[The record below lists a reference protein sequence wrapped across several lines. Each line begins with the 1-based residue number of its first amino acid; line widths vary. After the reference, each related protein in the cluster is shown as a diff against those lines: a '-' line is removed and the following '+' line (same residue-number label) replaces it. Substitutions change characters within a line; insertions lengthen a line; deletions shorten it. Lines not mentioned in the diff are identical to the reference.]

1 VYHWFQQADIPLISL
16 THPMNLK
23 PIFSCVFC
31 LCAVICFAQQAATP
45 AAKPATKLLFEKVYL
60 HTDRDYYT
68 AGDDIWFKGYLV
80 DAQTNQL
87 VNSSNNLHVELLTP
101 QRQVFDNEVVYL
113 KNGTGTGDFK
123 LADSIPAGNYR
134 LRAYTNWQLN
144 FGDNFVFE
152 KNLTIYNSEINS
164 RPLTVTTSG
173 NKLPVVPAVSKQ
185 KSGPVI
191 RFFPE
196 GGSMVENV
204 AGLVA
209 FKAEDPS
216 GKTVTVKGNLVS
228 STGDTLSRFESVTQ
242 GMGSFVFIPEPNK
255 TYIVK
260 GVFNG
265 NQPFSTPLPAALPKG
280 YVLHVSNADSA
291 HLRITISTN
300 EATMADNPE
309 KEVTF
314 MARHAG
320 VRFLNSPIKFVFLQ
334 INATVPK
341 NKFPAGI
348 SSVTIY
354 DKQLKPQC
362 ERLVFVPD
370 STEGKALT
378 IKTDK
383 QQYASRE
390 KVTVNINTNGSAEP
404 VRANLSLAVVD
415 ANSIPVSE
423 GNIASYLMLQSEVK
437 GTIEH
442 PESYFDQTNPNRF
455 KQLDLL
461 LMTQGWRDFVWRR
474 MADDGIHITKPVENG
489 FSITGSLRQKFANKP
504 IPNANVTLTVKGDVI
519 SQQYM
524 EKTDN
529 AGKYV
534 FNGIPLNGDKQVTL
548 ASFDDKKK
556 KLGWL
561 QLDSMKETQPPVTA
575 MPQYTGDEANEVLFE
590 KAAVNNLRLKTK
602 LSDTV
607 KLKEVKIKASPYY
620 QLMDQTT
627 TKFGYPDFKYDIT
640 SKYYFYNSL
649 RDFLLHEVPGA
660 RSNDQDSVVF
670 KGTRFDPGINADR
683 SVWIEP
689 RMIVNGREDVDDL
702 GNGMYLNLTMDM
714 INKVLVRH
722 VLGSTSIV
730 KNSNGDMRTAPPGD
744 VYLIFLD
751 IKPNAFDKVE
761 FNTLNTTL
769 NGYYQARTFY
779 KALYDTNTALKKP
792 DNRITIH
799 WEPNVITNG
808 LGEATVTF
816 YNADPKTKVRVV
828 VEGVTDKGTPVAGVT
843 SYVIK

>member
-1 VYHWFQQADIPLISL
+1 MKYYRSGFAFALLLMLFTGI
-16 THPMNLK
+16 
-23 PIFSCVFC
+23 
-31 LCAVICFAQQAATP
+31 AFAQVASPPAKATAP
-45 AAKPATKLLFEKVYL
+45 VKLLFEKVYV

-68 AGDDIWFKGYLV
+68 AGDDIWFKAYLV

-87 VNSSNNLHVELLTP
+87 INSSSNLHVQVISP
-101 QRQVFDNEVVYL
+101 QGQVFNNEIVNL
-113 KNGTGTGDFK
+113 INGTGVGDFK
-123 LADSIPAGNYR
+123 LTDSIPAGSYR

-152 KNLTIYNSEINS
+152 KNITVYNTEANS
-164 RPLTVTTSG
+164 RPISVKSASG
-173 NKLPVVPAVSKQ
+173 SISKLPGPVKIS
-185 KSGPVI
+185 SGPVI

-209 FKAEDPS
+209 FKAEDQT

-228 STGDTLSRFESVTQ
+228 STGDTLSRFESVAQ

-255 TYIVK
+255 TYTVK
-260 GVFNG
+260 GTFNN

-300 EATMADNPE
+300 EATMADNPD

-320 VRFLNSPIKFVFLQ
+320 GRFLNSPIKFVFLQ

-341 NKFPAGI
+341 NKFPAGV

-354 DKQLKPQC
+354 DKQLKPLC
-362 ERLVFVPD
+362 ERLVYVPD
-370 STEGKALT
+370 STSAKALT

-383 QQYASRE
+383 QQYASKE
-390 KVTVNINTNGSAEP
+390 KVTVAIHTATSNGP
-404 VRANLSLAVVD
+404 VRANLSLTAVD
-415 ANSIPVSE
+415 ANTIPVSE
-423 GNIASYLMLQSEVK
+423 GNIVSYLTLQSEVR

-442 PESYFDQTNPNRF
+442 PEVYFDPANANRF

-474 MADDGIHITKPVENG
+474 LADDGIHITQPAENG
-489 FSITGSLRQKFANKP
+489 FTVTGNLRQKFANKP
-504 IPNANVTLTVKGDVI
+504 IANANVTLTVKGEVV
-519 SQQYM
+519 SQQFM
-524 EKTDN
+524 TKTNSD
-529 AGKYV
+529 GKYA
-534 FNGIPLNGDKQVTL
+534 FTGIPVTGTKEITL
-548 ASFDDKKK
+548 ASFDDKNK
-556 KLGWL
+556 KLGWIA
-561 QLDSMKETQPPVTA
+561 LDSLNKNELPVTA
-575 MPQYTGDEANEVLFE
+575 LPEYTGDIANEIAFE
-590 KAAVNNLRLKTK
+590 KSAAKIVNGRPK
-602 LSDTV
+602 LSDTIR
-607 KLKEVKIKASPYY
+607 LKEVKIKANSYI

-670 KGTRFDPGINADR
+670 KGVRFDPDRNADK

-689 RMIVNGREDVDDL
+689 RFIVNGREDADDL
-702 GNGMYLNLTMDM
+702 NNGIYLDLPMDM

-722 VLGSTSIV
+722 VLGSTLMAA
-730 KNSNGDMRTAPPGD
+730 NSNGDMRTGSGGD
-744 VYLIFLD
+744 VYLIFMD

-761 FNTLNTTL
+761 FNTLNAHL

-779 KALYDTNTALKKP
+779 KPLYDGNADKTKT

-799 WEPNVITNG
+799 WEPTIVTDASG
-808 LGEATVTF
+808 DATVNF
-816 YNADPKTKVRVV
+816 YNADPKTRVRVV
-828 VEGVTDKGTPVAGVT
+828 VEGVTDKGVPVAGDMI
-843 SYVIK
+843 YVVK

>member
-1 VYHWFQQADIPLISL
+1 
-16 THPMNLK
+16 MNLK
-23 PIFSCVFC
+23 NVVGPTLSFI
-31 LCAVICFAQQAATP
+31 LILLATTGIAQQVATP
-45 AAKPATKLLFEKVYL
+45 PVKQAPPTKLLFEKVYL
-60 HTDRDYYT
+60 HTDRDYYS
-68 AGDDIWFKGYLV
+68 ANDDVWFKAYLV

-101 QRQVFDNEVVYL
+101 QGQVFDNEVVYL

-123 LADSIPAGNYR
+123 LTDSIPAGNYR

-144 FGDNFVFE
+144 FGSSFIFE
-152 KNLTIYNSEINS
+152 KNLIVYNRKVNERPITINA
-164 RPLTVTTSG
+164 SG
-173 NKLPVVPAVSKQ
+173 KKLPVIPPALKQ
-185 KSGPVI
+185 NGGPVI

-216 GKTVTVKGNLVS
+216 GKTVAVKGNLVS
-228 STGDTLSRFESVTQ
+228 STGDTLSRFESVSQ

-255 TYIVK
+255 TYTVK

-265 NQPFSTPLPAALPKG
+265 KRPFSAQLPAALPKG

-300 EATMADNPE
+300 EATMAENPD

-362 ERLVFVPD
+362 ERLVYVPD
-370 STEGKALT
+370 STSAKAII

-383 QQYASRE
+383 KQYNSRE
-390 KVTVNINTNGSAEP
+390 KVTVSINTAAATEP
-404 VRANLSLAVVD
+404 VRANLSMAVVD
-415 ANSIPVSE
+415 ANAIPVSE
-423 GNIASYLMLQSEVK
+423 GDIASYLMLQSEVK
-437 GTIEH
+437 GPIEH
-442 PESYFDQTNPNRF
+442 PEVYFDQNNPNRF

-474 MADDGIHITKPVENG
+474 LADDGIRITQPVENG
-489 FSITGSLRQKFANKP
+489 FTVSGSLRQKFANKP
-504 IPNANVTLTVKGDVI
+504 IPNANVSLTVKGEVI

-524 EKTDN
+524 AKTDN

-534 FNGIPLNGDKQVTL
+534 FNSIPIVGSKEVTL
-548 ASFDDKKK
+548 ASFDNKKK

-561 QLDSMKETQPPVTA
+561 QLDSLNGSQPPVTA
-575 MPQYTGDEANEVLFE
+575 IPEYTGDPEQEAVFE
-590 KAAVNNLRLKTK
+590 KTAANNWGARVK

-607 KLKEVKIKASPYY
+607 KLHEVKIKANNYY

-640 SKYYFYNSL
+640 SKYYSYNSL

-670 KGTRFDPGINADR
+670 KGVRFDPNRNADK

-689 RMIVNGREDVDDL
+689 RMIVNGREDADDVN
-702 GNGMYLNLTMDM
+702 NGMYLNLPMDA

-722 VLGSTSIV
+722 VLGSTLMAA
-730 KNSNGDMRTAPPGD
+730 NNNGDMRTGSGGD
-744 VYLIFLD
+744 VFLIFLD
-751 IKPNAFDKVE
+751 IKPTAFDKVE
-761 FNTLNTTL
+761 YNTIDTHLE
-769 NGYYQARTFY
+769 GYYQARTFY
-779 KALYDTNTALKKP
+779 KPLYDGKSDLKTI
-792 DNRITIH
+792 DNRTTIH
-799 WEPNVITNG
+799 WEPNIITNG
-808 LGEATVTF
+808 LGEATVSF
-816 YNADPKTKVRVV
+816 YNADPKTKVRLV
-828 VEGVTDKGTPVAGVT
+828 VEGVTDKGVPVSGMV
-843 SYVIK
+843 SYVVK

>member
-1 VYHWFQQADIPLISL
+1 MKINFCIKPVLTLISTL
-16 THPMNLK
+16 LAGVGM
-23 PIFSCVFC
+23 
-31 LCAVICFAQQAATP
+31 AQVAAPP
-45 AAKPATKLLFEKVYL
+45 AKATAPVKLLFEKVYV

-68 AGDDIWFKGYLV
+68 AGDDIWFKAYLV
-80 DAQTNQL
+80 DAQTNL
-87 VNSSNNLHVELLTP
+87 LNNSSNNLHVDLVSP
-101 QRQVFDNEVVYL
+101 QGQIFSNEVMRL
-113 KNGTGTGDFK
+113 TNGTGVGDFK
-123 LADSIPAGNYR
+123 LTDSIPAGSYR

-144 FGDNFVFE
+144 FGSNFIFE
-152 KNLTIYNSEINS
+152 KNITVYNTEINS
-164 RPLTVTTSG
+164 RPITVSATGGSLP
-173 NKLPVVPAVSKQ
+173 KLPLPQKQ
-185 KSGPVI
+185 ANGPVI

-216 GKTVTVKGNLVS
+216 GKIVTVKGNLVS
-228 STGDTLSRFESVTQ
+228 STGDTLSRFESVAQ

-255 TYIVK
+255 TYTIK
-260 GVFNG
+260 GVFNN
-265 NQPFSTPLPAALPKG
+265 NQPFSTQLPAALPKG

-300 EATMADNPE
+300 EATMADNPD

-320 VRFLNSPIKFVFLQ
+320 VRFLSSPIKFVFLQ

-341 NKFPAGI
+341 NKFPAGV

-362 ERLVFVPD
+362 ERLVYVPD
-370 STEGKALT
+370 STSAKALT

-383 QQYASRE
+383 QQYTSKE
-390 KVTVNINTNGSAEP
+390 KVTVSINTAGVNEP
-404 VRANLSLAVVD
+404 VRANLSVSVVD
-415 ANSIPVSE
+415 ANAIPVSE

-442 PESYFDQTNPNRF
+442 PEMYFDQANANRY

-474 MADDGIHITKPVENG
+474 LADDGIHITHATENG
-489 FSITGSLRQKFANKP
+489 FAVTGSLRQKFANKP
-504 IPNANVTLTVKGDVI
+504 IPGANVTLTVKGEVL
-519 SQQYM
+519 SEQFM
-524 EKTDN
+524 AKTDSE
-529 AGKYV
+529 GKYA
-534 FNGIPLNGDKQVTL
+534 FNGIPIVGNKEVTL

-556 KLGWL
+556 KLGWI
-561 QLDSMKETQPPVTA
+561 QLDSLSKNQPPVTA
-575 MPQYTGDEANEVLFE
+575 LPEYTGDAASEVAFE
-590 KAAVNNLRLKTK
+590 KAVAKSISTRSK

-607 KLKEVKIKASPYY
+607 RLKEVKIKGNSYI

-640 SKYYFYNSL
+640 SKYYSYNSL

-670 KGTRFDPGINADR
+670 KGVRFDPNRNADK

-689 RMIVNGREDVDDL
+689 RMIVNGREDADDVN
-702 GNGMYLNLTMDM
+702 NGMYLNLPMDM

-722 VLGSTSIV
+722 VLGSTLMAV
-730 KNSNGDMRTAPPGD
+730 NDNGDMRTGSGGD
-744 VYLIFLD
+744 VFLIFLD

-761 FNTLNTTL
+761 FNAIDTHLD
-769 NGYYQARTFY
+769 GYYQARTFY
-779 KALYDTNTALKKP
+779 KALYDTNADLTKA
-792 DNRITIH
+792 DNRTTIH

-808 LGEATVTF
+808 IGEATVTF

-828 VEGVTDKGTPVAGVT
+828 VEGITDKGVPVAGAA
-843 SYVIK
+843 SYVVK

>member
-1 VYHWFQQADIPLISL
+1 MRTNPTLNIALIFIL
-16 THPMNLK
+16 TLFTGVAMGQVTPATTHPPK
-23 PIFSCVFC
+23 TTAPV
-31 LCAVICFAQQAATP
+31 
-45 AAKPATKLLFEKVYL
+45 KLLFEKVYV

-68 AGDDIWFKGYLV
+68 ADDDIWFKAYLV
-80 DAQTNQL
+80 DAQTNL
-87 VNSSNNLHVELLTP
+87 LNNSSNNLHVELVSP
-101 QRQVFDNEVVYL
+101 QGQIFNNEVINL
-113 KNGTGTGDFK
+113 TNGTGTGDFK
-123 LADSIPAGNYR
+123 LTDSIPAGNYR

-144 FGDNFVFE
+144 FGNAFIFE
-152 KNLTIYNSEINS
+152 KNITIYNTATNS
-164 RPLTVTTSG
+164 SPITVSSTGGGLPKLTSSPKLSG
-173 NKLPVVPAVSKQ
+173 
-185 KSGPVI
+185 GPVI

-209 FKAEDPS
+209 FKAEDPT

-228 STGDTLSRFESVTQ
+228 STGDTLSRFESTTM
-242 GMGSFVFIPEPNK
+242 GMGSFVYIPEPNK
-255 TYIVK
+255 TYTVK
-260 GVFNG
+260 GVFNN
-265 NQPFSTPLPAALPKG
+265 NQPFNTQLPAALPKG

-300 EATMADNPE
+300 EATMTDNPE

-320 VRFLNSPIKFVFLQ
+320 VRFLNSQIKFVFLQ

-362 ERLVFVPD
+362 ERLVYVPD
-370 STEGKALT
+370 STSAKA
-378 IKTDK
+378 ISVKTDK
-383 QQYASRE
+383 QQYASKE
-390 KVTVNINTNGSAEP
+390 KVTVSINTFGSIEP
-404 VRANLSLAVVD
+404 VRANLSVAVVD
-415 ANSIPVSE
+415 ANTVPVSE

-437 GTIEH
+437 GPIEH
-442 PESYFDQTNPNRF
+442 PEIYFDPANANRF

-474 MADDGIHITKPVENG
+474 LADDGIHITLPTENG
-489 FSITGSLRQKFANKP
+489 FTVTGNLRQKFANKP
-504 IPNANVTLTVKGDVI
+504 IPNANVTLTLKGDVV
-519 SQQYM
+519 SQQFM
-524 EKTDN
+524 AKTDN

-534 FNGIPLNGDKQVTL
+534 FNGIPIVGKKEVTL

-556 KLGWL
+556 KLGWI
-561 QLDSMKETQPPVTA
+561 QLDSLNQNAPPATVI
-575 MPQYTGDEANEVLFE
+575 PEYTGDAANEVAFQ
-590 KAAVNNLRLKTK
+590 KSITASARLKTK

-607 KLKEVKIKASPYY
+607 RLKEVKIKANSYI

-627 TKFGYPDFKYDIT
+627 TKFGYPDFKYDVT
-640 SKYYFYNSL
+640 SKYYSYNSL

-660 RSNDQDSVVF
+660 RGNDQDSVVF
-670 KGTRFDPGINADR
+670 KGVRFDPDMNVDK
-683 SVWIEP
+683 SVWIRP
-689 RMIVNGREDVDDL
+689 RFIANGREDADDVN
-702 GNGMYLNLTMDM
+702 NGMYLNLPMDM

-722 VLGSTSIV
+722 VLGSTFMT
-730 KNSNGDMRTAPPGD
+730 KNSNGDMRTGSGGD

-761 FNTLNTTL
+761 FNTLDTHI

-779 KALYDTNTALKKP
+779 RALYDTNADLNKADT
-792 DNRITIH
+792 RTTIH

-816 YNADPKTKVRVV
+816 YNADPKTKIRVV
-828 VEGVTDKGTPVAGVT
+828 VEGVTDKGVPVVGGAVYT
-843 SYVIK
+843 VK

>member
-1 VYHWFQQADIPLISL
+1 MSTKPNLNILLTFILIL
-16 THPMNLK
+16 
-23 PIFSCVFC
+23 FS
-31 LCAVICFAQQAATP
+31 AVIKAQVATP
-45 AAKPATKLLFEKVYL
+45 PAKATGPVKLLFEKVYV

-68 AGDDIWFKGYLV
+68 AGDDIWFKAYLV
-80 DAQTNQL
+80 DAQTNL
-87 VNSSNNLHVELLTP
+87 LNNSSNNLHVELVSPQGQIFDKEVINLT
-101 QRQVFDNEVVYL
+101 
-113 KNGTGTGDFK
+113 NGAGIGDFK
-123 LADSIPAGNYR
+123 LTDSIPAGNYR

-144 FGDNFVFE
+144 FGNAFIFE
-152 KNLTIYNSEINS
+152 KNITVYNTTANS
-164 RPLTVTTSG
+164 KPITVTSTGGSLP
-173 NKLPVVPAVSKQ
+173 KLPTTA
-185 KSGPVI
+185 KSSGGPVI

-209 FKAEDPS
+209 FKAEDPT
-216 GKTVTVKGNLVS
+216 GKTVMVKGNLVS
-228 STGDTLSRFESVTQ
+228 STGDTLSRFESAAM

-255 TYIVK
+255 TYTVK
-260 GVFNG
+260 GVFNT

-300 EATMADNPE
+300 EATMADNPD

-341 NKFPAGI
+341 NKFPAGV

-362 ERLVFVPD
+362 ERLVYVPD
-370 STEGKALT
+370 STSAKAIT

-383 QQYASRE
+383 QQYASKE
-390 KVTVNINTNGSAEP
+390 KVTVSISTVGATGP
-404 VRANLSLAVVD
+404 VRTNLSVTVVD
-415 ANSIPVSE
+415 AGTVPVSE

-437 GTIEH
+437 GPIEH
-442 PESYFDQTNPNRF
+442 PEIYFDPANANRF

-474 MADDGIHITKPVENG
+474 LADDGIHITLPTENG
-489 FSITGSLRQKFANKP
+489 FTVAGSLRQKFANKP
-504 IPNANVTLTVKGDVI
+504 IPNANVTLTLKGEVV
-519 SQQYM
+519 SQQFM
-524 EKTDN
+524 TKTDN
-529 AGKYV
+529 DGKYA
-534 FNGIPLNGDKQVTL
+534 FNGIPITGNKEIAL

-561 QLDSMKETQPPVTA
+561 QLDSLNKNEPPATA
-575 MPQYTGDEANEVLFE
+575 IPEYSGDVANEIAFE
-590 KAAVNNLRLKTK
+590 KSAAVNARLKTK

-607 KLKEVKIKASPYY
+607 RLKEVKIKANSYI

-627 TKFGYPDFKYDIT
+627 TKFGYPDFKYDVT

-670 KGTRFDPGINADR
+670 KGVRFDPDRNADK

-689 RMIVNGREDVDDL
+689 RFIVNGREDADDV
-702 GNGMYLNLTMDM
+702 NNAMYLDLPMDM

-722 VLGSTSIV
+722 VLGSTLMAT
-730 KNSNGDMRTAPPGD
+730 NSDGNMRTGSGGD
-744 VYLIFLD
+744 VYLIFME
-751 IKPNAFDKVE
+751 IKTNAFDKVE
-761 FNTLNTTL
+761 FNTLNSHI

-779 KALYDTNTALKKP
+779 RALYDTNADLSKADT
-792 DNRITIH
+792 RTTIH
-799 WEPNVITNG
+799 WEPNVITNAM
-808 LGEATVTF
+808 GEATVTF
-816 YNADPKTKVRVV
+816 YNADPKTNIRVV
-828 VEGVTDKGTPVAGVT
+828 AEGVTDKGVPVVGTAGYTV
-843 SYVIK
+843 K